1 MKWINHRFERCDA
14 PEKRPLFGVL
24 CLYTGPV
31 GPTLISTGFMRR
43 FTQQIRFRK
52 IKQMRNVELQYST
65 NYGVL
70 PAQGRRVRRLPSFLM
85 HAEQCLVNAALLGIS
100 AFRRKLVMHI
110 AYTDSS

>member
-43 FTQQIRFRK
+43 ITRQIRFKK
-52 IKQMRNVELQYST
+52 IEQVRNVETQYSMK
-65 NYGVL
+65 YGAL
-70 PAQGRRVRRLPSFLM
+70 PVRRRRVRRLPSFLM
-85 HAEQCLVNAALLGIS
+85 HAEQCLVNAALLGTS
-100 AFRRKLVMHI
+100 AFRQKLVMHI
-110 AYTDSS
+110 AYTVSS